1 MDQMSILVVDDDPQ
15 IREIIEELVLSFGH
29 ACRSAGDGLDALNL
43 IKKENFDIVICDIK
57 MPGMDGLQVMAE
69 VRKMNL
75 DLPFIIIT
83 GFGEE
88 YSYDGVV
95 GSGAQD
101 FIKKPFTTSEL
112 ETKLNRIFEER
123 LLEEKNRGL
132 FERQVS
138 LNEKLSALLDIAAD
152 LSSELD
158 FDRLFPLIV
167 SKVTEAM
174 KAERT
179 SFYIIDWE
187 QGEIWTKVAEKVGE
201 IRLALGHGIGGKVA
215 ETGETIN
222 VADAWDLPYFDRSFD
237 LKHNFRTRS
246 VLCMPITN
254 RSGDRI
260 GVIQVINKAGGAR
273 FDEDDETLLKALSG
287 SVAVALENSLLME
300 ELAASFEGSIRS
312 LSATVD
318 ARHPLTAGHSQRVTE
333 YALMIGREM
342 NLDEGELEVIK
353 YAALLHDIGKI
364 GIRDNVLLKNGPFTP
379 EDRDEMNTHP
389 TKTLAILKT
398 FHFPKALRQV
408 PMVAVYHHE
417 KVNGQGYPEGLTG
430 DQLPLSSKILAV
442 ADVFDALTSQRDYPK
457 YTDNEALGLEPMPLA
472 KAVAVLET
480 EAGTHLD
487 SEVVTAFLKCLP
499 KALILFRGTHFRPEY
514 VDEIIRQYGGEVD

>member
-1 MDQMSILVVDDDPQ
+1 MDQISILVVDDDPQ
-15 IREIIEELVLSFGH
+15 IREIIGELVQSLGH
-29 ACRSAGDGLDALNL
+29 TCQSASDGLEALDL
-43 IKKENFDIVICDIK
+43 IKKETFDIVICDIK

-69 VRKMNL
+69 VRQMNL

-88 YSYDGVV
+88 YSYDGVI
-95 GSGAQD
+95 GAGAQD
-101 FIKKPFTTSEL
+101 YIKKPFTISEL
-112 ETKLNRIFEER
+112 KTKLSRILDER
-123 LLEEKNRGL
+123 LLAEKNRGL
-132 FERQVS
+132 LQSQVS
-138 LNEKLSALLDIAAD
+138 LSEKLSALLAISAD

-179 SFYIIDWE
+179 SFYIIDWDHRE
-187 QGEIWTKVAEKVGE
+187 VWTKVAEQVGE
-201 IRLALGHGIGGKVA
+201 IRMALGHGIGGKVA

-222 VADAWDLPYFDRSFD
+222 VADAWELPCFDRSFD

-260 GVIQVINKAGGAR
+260 GVIQVINKAGSAR
-273 FDEDDETLLKALSG
+273 FDEDDESLLKALSG
-287 SVAVALENSLLME
+287 SVAVALENSFLME

-333 YALMIGREM
+333 YALMIAREM

-364 GIRDNVLLKNGPFTP
+364 GIRDKVLLKNGPFTP
-379 EDRDEMNTHP
+379 EERAEMNTHP
-389 TKTLAILKT
+389 AKTLAILKT

-408 PMVAVYHHE
+408 PVVAAYHHE

-430 DQLPLSSKILAV
+430 DKLPLSSKILAV
-442 ADVFDALTSQRDYPK
+442 ADVFDALTSRRDYPK
-457 YTDNEALGLEPMPLA
+457 YTENEALDLEPMPLA
-472 KAVAVLET
+472 KVVAVLKA
-480 EAGTHLD
+480 EAGSHSD
-487 SEVVTAFLKCLP
+487 SEVVTAFLQCLP
-499 KALILFRGTHFRPEY
+499 KALLLYRGTNFRPEY
-514 VDEIIRQYGGEVD
+514 VDEMIRSLKEK